1 MPFMP
6 IGSLPKNTYILQIED
21 DGTILNSPK
30 DKVSDC

>member
-6 IGSLPKNTYILQIED
+6 IGSYPKNLYVLQIED
-21 DGTILNSPK
+21 DGTIKDSPK